1 MFAGQQ
7 CKRGPWVEEKTL
19 GSGGFGTVVLW
30 KNEVCI
36 KILFY
41 NYVFF
46 KKNLDRSLGANIQ
59 TDVSS
64 GPSLNDF
71 VEGY

>member
-1 MFAGQQ
+1 MYKDPFLQL
-7 CKRGPWVEEKTL
+7 C
-19 GSGGFGTVVLW
+19 
-30 KNEVCI
+30 
-36 KILFY
+36 
-41 NYVFF
+41 VFK